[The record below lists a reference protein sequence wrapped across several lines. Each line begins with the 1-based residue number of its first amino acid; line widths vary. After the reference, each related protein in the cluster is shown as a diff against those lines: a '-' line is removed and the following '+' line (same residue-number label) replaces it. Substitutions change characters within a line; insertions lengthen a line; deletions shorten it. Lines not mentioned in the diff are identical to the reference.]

1 MAKVILRP
9 DETLEQALLRFQKQ
23 CRKEGLRREIIRG
36 MAYIKSSELRRE
48 AKRKGLWNDKAVGRM
63 GD

>member
-23 CRKEGLRREIIRG
+23 CKREGIVARHQTD
-36 MAYIKSSELRRE
+36 AELH
-48 AKRKGLWNDKAVGRM
+48 KAVRAPEKRQIAAKDDRNGETI
-63 GD
+63 

>member
-23 CRKEGLRREIIRG
+23 CKHEGLWRDIRRTQSYTKPS
-36 MAYIKSSELRRE
+36 ARR
-48 AKRKGLWNDKAVGRM
+48 RKGKQA
-63 GD
+63 